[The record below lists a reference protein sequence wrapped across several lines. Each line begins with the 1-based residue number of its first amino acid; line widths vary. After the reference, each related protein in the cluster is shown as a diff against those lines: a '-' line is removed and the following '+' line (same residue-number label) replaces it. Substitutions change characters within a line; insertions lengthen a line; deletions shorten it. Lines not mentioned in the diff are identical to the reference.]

1 MMASAG
7 KFITHIAALQCVGR
21 GLITLDESVH
31 SILPELDNVGVLSEN
46 EGQDALT
53 TPYLLKPTSRRV
65 TVRYLLSHSSGID
78 YESNPWVQKWRV
90 HTGKAPEKDYH
101 PSIVRD
107 PQSYSTPLLYE
118 PGEGWIYGASVEWT
132 QALVSRLTGVGLG
145 KYVQEHI
152 FDPLNMSSSTYFPQD
167 NSEVCLKL
175 LQMVRRDGD
184 EILPVDFPIGQ
195 MGLVCSASDISK
207 LFIDLLSPS
216 SKILKKDLHDLLFTP
231 QFAPSSAA
239 RAAIRR
245 DTEMYAIPA
254 GIPHTVTDA
263 PVNHSLGAL
272 VIEEAISLSGMPVGT
287 VTWNGMPNLI
297 WAIHQEK
304 GMAIAF
310 LTQVL
315 PVDDEK
321 TMNLAMEFMRAAWK
335 TFG

>member
-1 MMASAG
+1 M
-7 KFITHIAALQCVGR
+7 C
-21 GLITLDESVH
+21 
-31 SILPELDNVGVLSEN
+31 
-46 EGQDALT
+46 
-53 TPYLLKPTSRRV
+53 
-65 TVRYLLSHSSGID
+65 
-78 YESNPWVQKWRV
+78 
-90 HTGKAPEKDYH
+90 
-101 PSIVRD
+101 
-107 PQSYSTPLLYE
+107 
-118 PGEGWIYGASVEWT
+118 GASVEWT
-132 QALVSRLTGVGLG
+132 QALVSRLTGVGIG

-167 NSEVCLKL
+167 NPEISSKL
-175 LQMVRRDGD
+175 LQMVRRDGHKV
-184 EILPVDFPIGQ
+184 LLVDFPIEQ
-195 MGLVCSASDISK
+195 MGLVCSASDIGK

-216 SKILKKDLHDLLFTP
+216 PKLLRKELQGLLFAP

-245 DTEMYAIPA
+245 NTEMYAIPA
-254 GIPHTVTDA
+254 GISPMLTGA

-272 VIEEAISLSGMPVGT
+272 TIEEAISLSGMPAGT
-287 VTWNGMPNLI
+287 ATWNGMPNLI